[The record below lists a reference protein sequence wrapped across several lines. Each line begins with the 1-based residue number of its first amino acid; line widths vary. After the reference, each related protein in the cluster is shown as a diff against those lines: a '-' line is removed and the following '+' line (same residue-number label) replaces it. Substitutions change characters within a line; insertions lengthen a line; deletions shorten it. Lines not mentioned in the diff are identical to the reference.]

1 MHVVVASNPQARF
14 GRSASIGERV
24 VQTLRGAGHEVV
36 HRTAPDFAALQRAT
50 RAAAQRADAL
60 VVVGGDGMVHLG
72 VNAVGG
78 SSTPL
83 AIVPAGSAN
92 DFATEIGMPGVE
104 EAIAGLPALLESEP
118 ARCDLIRIRHPDGE
132 VFAAGIVSVGFDA
145 DVNVRSFRM
154 TRVPARLRYQAA
166 ILATLATLRH
176 RTFRI
181 RIDGGEERTWRTVI
195 AAIANHRVFGGGIRI
210 APTASTT
217 DGRLT
222 GILADELSRPQF
234 LALLAKA
241 LRGRHLDDPRV
252 HALDIGTVTIASDDE
267 TVLACADGEIVGR
280 LPIECSVAAGAL
292 RVLGSPR

>member
-1 MHVVVASNPQARF
+1 MLVVVASNPQARF
-14 GRSASIGERV
+14 GRSGPVGERV
-24 VQTLRGAGHEVV
+24 VQALRAAGHEVV
-36 HRTAPDFAALQRAT
+36 HRTAPDFAALQRAA

-83 AIVPAGSAN
+83 AIVPAGSGN

-104 EAIAGLPALLESEP
+104 EAIAGLPALLETEP

-132 VFAAGIVSVGFDA
+132 AFAAGIVSVGFDA

-166 ILATLATLRH
+166 ILATLASLTH

-195 AAIANHRVFGGGIRI
+195 AAIANHRVFGGGIPI
-210 APTASTT
+210 APTASTV

-241 LRGRHLDDPRV
+241 LKGRHLADPRV
-252 HALDIGTVTIASDDE
+252 HVEDIGTVTIASDDA

-280 LPIECSVAAGAL
+280 LPIECSVAVGAL
-292 RVLGSPR
+292 RVFGTPR